1 MLLGIL
7 VFAFPWT
14 PRLAYLQKWDGFR
27 LLSGKPSG
35 TLAQIPLLAQER
47 MKKVTDLGV
56 GKKKRRQGK
65 GFQVMKGSIKVVA
78 YQDIL
83 TPPSNPH
90 SSASLPLPRN
100 TELTTNKLSCL
111 KTFQNIFKF
120 Y

>member
-14 PRLAYLQKWDGFR
+14 PRLAYLQKWDGSR

-35 TLAQIPLLAQER
+35 TLAQILLLAQER

-100 TELTTNKLSCL
+100 TELTTNELSL
-111 KTFQNIFKF
+111 V
-120 Y
+120 

>member
-7 VFAFPWT
+7 VFVFPWT

-35 TLAQIPLLAQER
+35 TLAQIPLLAKER
-47 MKKVTDLGV
+47 MNKVTDWG
-56 GKKKRRQGK
+56 GGGGRQGK

-83 TPPSNPH
+83 TPPSNLR
-90 SSASLPLPRN
+90 SSASLPVPRN
-100 TELTTNKLSCL
+100 AELTTNELSL
-111 KTFQNIFKF
+111 V
-120 Y
+120 